1 SLTGAK
7 RARAGGTALATSAPH
22 DFLQRPHTWSRLV
35 QHRARRRGGHRPAPP
50 RSPHRSP
57 SLSPHAPRAGAAGDI
72 ATVIGVAILDALC
85 ARRMTLGEG
94 TTARPPAAA
103 SWR

>member
-1 SLTGAK
+1 MDLGVLAGAL
-7 RARAGGTALATSAPH
+7 RRTRS
-22 DFLQRPHTWSRLV
+22 
-35 QHRARRRGGHRPAPP
+35 RRRRVFA
-50 RSPHRSP
+50 S
-57 SLSPHAPRAGAAGDI
+57 I